1 MVGGGRGVDVR
12 VKRGSLSE
20 SRETRVPPPAMGRSL
35 PCPSLI
41 IADVKGSRQPSLDS
55 FYSFTF
61 QIINAFSP
69 RIKGILKCTVD
80 VVNVSSDWFLFVYIR

>member
-1 MVGGGRGVDVR
+1 MESLISDKLVLCEGWMGGGVDVR

-41 IADVKGSRQPSLDS
+41 IADVKGSRQLSLDN
-55 FYSFTF
+55 FYLL
-61 QIINAFSP
+61 IYFSNY
-69 RIKGILKCTVD
+69 KC
-80 VVNVSSDWFLFVYIR
+80 F

>member
-1 MVGGGRGVDVR
+1 MDGRGVDVR

-41 IADVKGSRQPSLDS
+41 IADVKGSRQPSTA
-55 FYSFTF
+55 FTH
-61 QIINAFSP
+61 
-69 RIKGILKCTVD
+69 L
-80 VVNVSSDWFLFVYIR
+80 LFKL